1 MAAIGNFQRRGLV
14 PAVLGPRQEFYS
26 VLPSTPRPNPFCF
39 YHLGPP
45 SPLQCRLL
53 QDWLLHNLAAS
64 HHIQAL
70 TSLHHS
76 LTPRH
81 WPYITHSLLSS
92 PITFFLHVWDRKEG
106 EEASAL
112 SSVLWEILSC
122 FFFFFD
128 AGGTQLPRKEIYPST
143 QMFRCLKS
151 HLWGKGYQIKRK

>member
-1 MAAIGNFQRRGLV
+1 MGNFQRRGLV

-45 SPLQCRLL
+45 SLLQCRLL

-64 HHIQAL
+64 HHITGL
-70 TSLHHS
+70 IS
-76 LTPRH
+76 LTASFPR
-81 WPYITHSLLSS
+81 LF
-92 PITFFLHVWDRKEG
+92 ITFFLHVWDRKEG

-112 SSVLWEILSC
+112 SSVLWEILSFV

-128 AGGTQLPRKEIYPST
+128 AGGTQLPRKEISPST
-143 QMFRCLKS
+143 QMFRCFKS
-151 HLWGKGYQIKRK
+151 HLWGKGY